1 MLSVQSGLGG
11 LGCERDSLDSN
22 AADSDLNAPSDE
34 ALMALC
40 AAGSEQAFA
49 RLVERH
55 SPAVY
60 RYFQVACRDRDLA
73 WDLVQETF
81 LRVYQH
87 RERYRSGGAF
97 RNWLFVIAANLAR
110 SDRRARARRPP
121 PPSLGDRDLPSGAP
135 TPEQAALDAE
145 RLAATRA
152 ALEDLPPAQRDALRL
167 RLLEGLS
174 FEEIGLR
181 LDCPATTARTRV
193 HYGLK
198 ALRTKLDEKRGASS

>member
-1 MLSVQSGLGG
+1 MLSVQQGLSG
-11 LGCERDSLDSN
+11 LGCEGDLLDS
-22 AADSDLNAPSDE
+22 DMPGSELSAPSDE

-49 RLVERH
+49 LLVDRH

-110 SDRRARARRPP
+110 SDRRAKARRPP
-121 PPSLGDRDLPSGAP
+121 TPSLGDRDLPSGVP

-145 RLAATRA
+145 RLTATRV
-152 ALEDLPPAQRDALRL
+152 ALAELPPAQRDALRL

-174 FEEIGLR
+174 FEDIGRR